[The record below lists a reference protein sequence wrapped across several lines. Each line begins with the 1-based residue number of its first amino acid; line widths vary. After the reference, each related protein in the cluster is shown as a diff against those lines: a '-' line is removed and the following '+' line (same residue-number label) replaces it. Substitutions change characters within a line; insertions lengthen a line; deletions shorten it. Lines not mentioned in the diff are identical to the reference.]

1 MQHTTARAHDPAFAV
16 PQQANGIQRI
26 SGEHRQVLRSKGP
39 RLAAVRGLHYLP
51 FQTHGHPA
59 CGVHEADAKE
69 GWQVQR
75 IIDPGVAQQSVLL
88 LLPVHATVGRVVDL
102 AELTDHPAGLVVD
115 EVHVVQ
121 DGIAHRQGRFFSHPF
136 KRGFDV
142 SHLPRL
148 PAAGGAQIRGLLRH
162 CPAVVLVRER
172 KGENGLVDPALLP
185 MPGLP
190 TVSGVQ
196 DQSIL
201 SAYPTSLGIDE
212 LDVIQR

>member
-1 MQHTTARAHDPAFAV
+1 M
-16 PQQANGIQRI
+16 
-26 SGEHRQVLRSKGP
+26 
-39 RLAAVRGLHYLP
+39 
-51 FQTHGHPA
+51 
-59 CGVHEADAKE
+59 
-69 GWQVQR
+69 
-75 IIDPGVAQQSVLL
+75 
-88 LLPVHATVGRVVDL
+88 
-102 AELTDHPAGLVVD
+102 
-115 EVHVVQ
+115 
-121 DGIAHRQGRFFSHPF
+121 
-136 KRGFDV
+136 

-148 PAAGGAQIRGLLRH
+148 PAAGGAQIRCLLRH